1 MTDEVTKLKYNLTCI
16 AVQKYDSEKK
26 FELPLFEFIF
36 SFLIAALSRYI
47 GTIGSAT
54 VIPTISLNDLNKKK
68 TMVMI
73 CNF

>member
-1 MTDEVTKLKYNLTCI
+1 MTDEVTKLKYK
-16 AVQKYDSEKK
+16 KYDSEKK
-26 FELPLFEFIF
+26 FELPLFAFIF